1 VEAGNRHGPPD
12 VEVDMTLG
20 RKVLLWA
27 PIGFLVVATV
37 AAAGVSV
44 ASGRTANTIREW
56 QGVSQGNPSLVPD
69 PNKAAAV
76 SEGQRLI
83 GIVTVPPDW
92 TPASRPPAKFL
103 DTPGQY
109 PATSNL
115 VDQYEWWTAHGTEGA
130 VQGWIAAHPPKGSIL
145 NESGTLSA
153 AGFTS
158 DTTSYA
164 YPALA
169 NRFSSRQL
177 VFEVGQVAGGRV
189 GIRLDAQV
197 IWYPTRPRSEFIP
210 HGTTRVTATLSMR
223 NVGSL
228 AAPAVVATATFT
240 SPTIVGRLAHKVDT
254 LPLAIPSTASCPE
267 GQTLLLDLEFS
278 GPNVRPAVIRDDLAG
293 CGELSFTIGD
303 TVEPP
308 LTDDGLAQEVEQVLR

>member
-1 VEAGNRHGPPD
+1 VEAGNRHGPLG
-12 VEVDMTLG
+12 VQVDMTLG

-44 ASGRTANTIREW
+44 TSGRTASPIREW
-56 QGVSQGNPSLVPD
+56 HGVSQGKPSLVPD
-69 PNKAAAV
+69 PNRAAAV

-103 DTPGQY
+103 DTPGLY

-115 VDQYEWWTAHGTEGA
+115 VDQYEWWTTNGAQGA
-130 VQGWIAAHPPKGSIL
+130 VQGWIVAHPPRGSTL

-153 AGFTS
+153 GAFTS
-158 DTTSYA
+158 TTTSYA
-164 YPALA
+164 YRPVAGT
-169 NRFSSRQL
+169 FSSRQL

-210 HGTTRVTATLSMR
+210 HGTTRVTATLSRR

-240 SPTIVGRLAHKVDT
+240 SPAIVGRLTHKVDT
-254 LPLAIPSTASCPE
+254 LPLAVPSTAACPE
-267 GQTLLLDLEFS
+267 GQALLLDLEFS
-278 GPNVRPAVIRDDLAG
+278 GPKVRPVVIRDDLAG
-293 CGELSFTIGD
+293 CGELSFTIGH